1 MTGLNRTALC
11 NIGTPSTSR
20 SSTALSSPSQPT
32 FEPLRP
38 LAVQPFP
45 GRPPNFVNAS
55 EAKPGEAPHVS
66 ENESGPAQP
75 DRPRFPTHKGSV
87 APALRAAA
95 RLVLH
100 AAVVA
105 MIRKVLDQLIP

>member
-1 MTGLNRTALC
+1 MPRR
-11 NIGTPSTSR
+11 ISF
-20 SSTALSSPSQPT
+20 SSQRHT
-32 FEPLRP
+32 FNSLRP

-45 GRPPNFVNAS
+45 GRPPNFVHTS
-55 EAKPGEAPHVS
+55 ETKGREALHVS

-75 DRPRFPTHKGSV
+75 DRQRFPHDKGSV
-87 APALRAAA
+87 APALQALA

>member
-1 MTGLNRTALC
+1 
-11 NIGTPSTSR
+11 
-20 SSTALSSPSQPT
+20 
-32 FEPLRP
+32 
-38 LAVQPFP
+38 
-45 GRPPNFVNAS
+45 
-55 EAKPGEAPHVS
+55 VS

-75 DRPRFPTHKGSV
+75 DRQRLPSSKGSV
-87 APALRAAA
+87 APVLRAAA

>member
-1 MTGLNRTALC
+1 MPHRY
-11 NIGTPSTSR
+11 SF
-20 SSTALSSPSQPT
+20 SSQRHT
-32 FEPLRP
+32 FKPLHP

-45 GRPPNFVNAS
+45 GRPPNFVHTS
-55 EAKPGEAPHVS
+55 ETKGREALHVS

-75 DRPRFPTHKGSV
+75 GRQRFPHNKGSV

-95 RLVLH
+95 RIVLH